1 MFKQGMMQRCTF
13 IASLLVLAACGGG
26 SGSGNDAVVQ
36 PPPVAGGDDI
46 PAIVATL
53 SWDTWLAESLLYSDR
68 DGDGV
73 QDDDDTWPDD
83 RPILTNPTSA
93 QSLSITRAWT
103 EFDGNTATDTAVE
116 GYLLNLQ
123 VKGLPTHG
131 SESIWVVFQTN
142 EGFRASFATVTGIDT
157 LSVAPYP
164 DALGA
169 HIVAGASRGMNYHV
183 ASLRAGQ
190 PVLFALESTVM
201 AGTQIVLEGRNL
213 DAVELIRL
221 GGHELQIVDT
231 NSAALTVQLPQAASG
246 NRLVARSSF
255 ERSNTLELDLRHD
268 VELRVSRVL
277 ELAQQEELR
286 FWSAGTEYRLSQTQP
301 LTLSLPAWT
310 PTVLSFDIAD
320 GDSIRSYNRLRAVVW
335 PGDSVAE
342 VSASNSLLGRM
353 LNIRHLLSG
362 ISGSDWVNV
371 RSSIERATS
380 TPAAQ
385 AYFAALADHVGGRSG
400 PPAEALVSAAIE
412 SYGSVV
418 KQASVS
424 AEKLIG
430 GELVAAAAPTTLFGE
445 LDEIIGSVVTYIGEG
460 SVDKTTAD
468 PETGYYQPPSQI
480 FGNDYSQVT
489 VQRHEDT
496 RNIPPQFLIPGACEY
511 STGEEAWFLLNA
523 AKVWKSDLCIQ
534 IDGLVFMSAAVV
546 KPGFKSAQSIFNQV
560 AQGAKPRELVRRHSR
575 ADFLDASYQ
584 LGAGGYYLRSDD
596 GEPLCHME
604 TCYIE
609 VITSGYGAYVNV
621 SLSASQ
627 QKLVDTLRV
636 RMWVEGLIPWMLGLT
651 GDAGINTLGVQ
662 NCVRGDLLK
671 NGGLYT
677 AADQLQAFLAAN
689 RNKTGNDL
697 LLAIY
702 DGIDQKIAPW
712 ARQYVQGQL
721 GQEFINC
728 VAAVKP
734 ADEAIN
740 AIKDKLLDVAGLST
754 FVEVLSFVQNLGS
767 AVLTPEK
774 FVFKMQPRAEITGI
788 SPKKI
793 DLYQQNANLTISG
806 DWLANIDSGAADPC
820 SGEGWCPEL
829 VFVDRLGGARG
840 TKTFQLDQ
848 SHFGVPPNCG
858 LACTELTV
866 PISDLDSLQD
876 LLSGPVS
883 VELAIADPSFT
894 SYPGTKLR
902 IPVPRNVMT
911 LTTKASLHSIS
922 PPLAKPGETITVKGH
937 SLSVYG
943 ASAIYELKD
952 VNGVVA
958 NKALRKIEGGSEPD
972 SAVRLKLPDI
982 VALGQYRIVLKP
994 GSDAMNDG
1002 LPALESVSPLVVTA
1016 GDLGLIVVGDHGL
1029 VKDDAMRVEF
1039 LDTNDNIVFYIAQGK
1054 ADRPIRFDLPTSQT
1068 TPEFPL
1074 NSYVVPVP
1082 WDDSPDA
1089 STTSGLANVS
1099 EFIGSVR
1106 VTCVTPGADGTCT
1119 FGLASQRERLCFV
1132 GGELG
1137 SFAKTGK
1144 ISQGND
1150 RQYYLAPGATPCGQ
1164 VVPPP

>member
-1 MFKQGMMQRCTF
+1 MKRFSSV
-13 IASLLVLAACGGG
+13 ASLLILAACGGG
-26 SGSGNDAVVQ
+26 GGSSGNDVVAL
-36 PPPVAGGDDI
+36 PPPVADGGADI
-46 PAIVATL
+46 PEIVATL
-53 SWDTWLAESLLYSDR
+53 SWDTWLAESLLHSDR

-83 RPILTNPTSA
+83 RPILTDPTSA
-93 QSLSITRAWT
+93 QSLSIIRAWT
-103 EFDGNTATDTAVE
+103 EIDDNTATDTAVE

-123 VKGLPTHG
+123 VKGLPTNG
-131 SESIWVVFQTN
+131 SESIWVVFQTSD
-142 EGFRASFATVTGIDT
+142 GLRASLATVTGIDT
-157 LSVAPYP
+157 LSVAPFP
-164 DALGA
+164 DALDA
-169 HIVAGASRGMNYHV
+169 HIIAGASRGMDYRLY
-183 ASLRAGQ
+183 SLRSGQ
-190 PVLFALESTVM
+190 PVLFALDSTLM
-201 AGTQIVLEGRNL
+201 AGTQVMFRGRNL
-213 DAVELIRL
+213 DAVELVRI
-221 GGHELQIVDT
+221 GDQALQIVDT

-255 ERSNTLELDLRHD
+255 DQSNTLELDLRHD

-286 FWSAGTEYRLSQTQP
+286 FWMSGAEYRVSQTQP

-353 LNIRHLLSG
+353 LNIRHLLAG
-362 ISGSDWVNV
+362 TSGSDWVNV

-380 TPAAQ
+380 TLAAQ
-385 AYFAALADHVGGRSG
+385 DYFAALADHVAGRAG
-400 PPAEALVSAAIE
+400 APAEALVSAAIDA
-412 SYGSVV
+412 YGDAA
-418 KQASVS
+418 KQAVVS
-424 AEKLIG
+424 TAKLTG

-445 LDEIIGSVVTYIGEG
+445 LDEIIGSTVTYIGEG

-468 PETGYYQPPSQI
+468 PETSYYQPPSQV
-480 FGNDYSQVT
+480 FGNDYSQIT
-489 VQRHEDT
+489 VQRHEDS
-496 RNIPPQFLIPGACEY
+496 RNLPPQFLIPGACEY
-511 STGEEAWFLLNA
+511 SPGEEAWFLLNA

-534 IDGLVFMSAAVV
+534 VDGLVFISAAVV
-546 KPGFKSAQSIFNQV
+546 KPGFKDPKTIFDQV

-575 ADFLDASYQ
+575 ADFLDANYQ

-596 GEPLCHME
+596 GTPLCHME

-609 VITSGYGAYVNV
+609 VITSGYGAYINV

-651 GDAGINTLGVQ
+651 GDAGVNTLGVQ
-662 NCVRGDLLK
+662 NCVRDDLLK

-689 RNKTGNDL
+689 RNKTGDDL

-712 ARQYVQGQL
+712 ARQYVQGQV

-774 FVFKMQPRAEITGI
+774 FVFKMQPRAEVTGI
-788 SPKKI
+788 SPKTI

-829 VFVDRLGGARG
+829 VIVDRLGAARG
-840 TKTFQLDQ
+840 TKTIQLDQ
-848 SHFGVPPNCG
+848 SHFSIPPNCG

-866 PISDLDSLQD
+866 PISELGSLQD

-894 SYPGTKLR
+894 GYPGNKLH
-902 IPVPRNVMT
+902 IPVPGDVMR

-943 ASAIYELKD
+943 ESAVYELKD
-952 VNGVVA
+952 VNGLVA
-958 NKALRKIEGGSEPD
+958 NKALQKIESGSQPD
-972 SAVRLKLPDI
+972 SVVRLKLPAV

-994 GSDAMNDG
+994 GADATEEG
-1002 LPALESVSPLVVTA
+1002 LQALESVSPLVVTE
-1016 GDLGLIVVGDHGL
+1016 GDLGLIVVGDHGV

-1039 LDTNDNIVFYIAQGK
+1039 LDTNDNIVFYIAEGK
-1054 ADRPIRFDLPTSQT
+1054 VDRPIRFDLPTSQT

-1074 NSYVVPVP
+1074 NSYVVPVS

-1089 STTSGLANVS
+1089 SSASGLANVS

-1119 FGLASQRERLCFV
+1119 FGLRSQRERLCFV
-1132 GGELG
+1132 GGEIG

-1144 ISQGND
+1144 ISQGKV
-1150 RQYYLAPGATPCGQ
+1150 RQYYLAPGATPCDQ
-1164 VVPPP
+1164 VVPPL